1 MAEVSSPSQTSGP
14 LFGYA
19 LLWEGSEAAVDRERE
34 DAVTLYGH
42 VYDGEGAPV
51 AWPEAMVEVWV
62 ADQFARTRTDKDG
75 RFEVVV
81 AKPSLPRLG
90 DDDLPQAPHVNIQIF
105 ARGLLKQ
112 VVTRAY
118 FADEPD
124 ANAADPVLEA
134 VAPELRDRLI
144 AVPDADGYRLD
155 IFLQGERE
163 SVFFEY

>member
-1 MAEVSSPSQTSGP
+1 LSQVTSPSQTSGP

-19 LLWEGSEAAVDRERE
+19 LLWDGSEAAVDPSRA
-34 DAVTLYGH
+34 DAITLSGH
-42 VYDGEGAPV
+42 LYDGEGAPV

-62 ADQFARTRTDKDG
+62 ADQFARTRTDHEG

-81 AKPSLPRLG
+81 AKPVLEPLG
-90 DDDLPQAPHVNIQIF
+90 DDLPQAPHVNIQIF

-118 FADEPD
+118 FADEPA
-124 ANAADPVLEA
+124 ANASDAVLAA
-134 VAPELRDRLI
+134 VAPELRERLL
-144 AVPDADGYRLD
+144 AQRDEHGYHLD

-163 SVFFEY
+163 SVFFEF